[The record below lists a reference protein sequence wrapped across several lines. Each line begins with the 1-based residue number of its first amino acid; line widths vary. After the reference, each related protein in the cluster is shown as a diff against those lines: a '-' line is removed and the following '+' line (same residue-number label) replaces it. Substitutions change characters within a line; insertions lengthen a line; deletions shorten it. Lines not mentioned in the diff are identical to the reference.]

1 MNNISINSAHFNDA
15 LELLSGNGE
24 AIVAVIGI
32 EQAIKLF
39 SRLGGASLDFPK
51 RIRKDK
57 NETFKIITDAVGLD
71 SAKQLCKH
79 FGGEIF
85 YIPRE
90 HLLMV
95 KMKHLS
101 FIDDVA
107 KMKAEGKSLT
117 AAVRA
122 TCLSHGVSDRTGW
135 KILTKSKGGL

>member
-1 MNNISINSAHFNDA
+1 MNSVSDNTTHFKDA
-15 LELLSGNGE
+15 FRLLSGNGE
-24 AIVAVIGI
+24 AIVAVIGT

-39 SRLGGASLDFPK
+39 SSIGGTSLDFPK

-57 NETFKIITDAVGLD
+57 DETFKIIANAVGLD
-71 SAKQLCKH
+71 SAEKLCKH

-90 HLLMV
+90 HLVMV
-95 KMKHLS
+95 KLRHLN

-122 TCLSHGVSDRTGW
+122 ACLSHGVSDRTGW
-135 KILTKSKGGL
+135 KILAESKGGL

>member
-1 MNNISINSAHFNDA
+1 MNNINVNTHHFNEA
-15 LELLSGNGE
+15 LRLLSGNGE
-24 AIVAVIGI
+24 AIVDVIGI
-32 EQAIKLF
+32 EQGIKLF

-51 RIRKDK
+51 RIRKDRD
-57 NETFKIITDAVGLD
+57 ETFKLIADAVGLE
-71 SAKQLCKH
+71 SAEKLCKH

-90 HLLMV
+90 SLVIV
-95 KMKHLS
+95 KMKHLN

-122 TCLSHGVSDRTGW
+122 ASLSHGISDRTGW
-135 KILTKSKGGL
+135 KILAGSKGGL